1 MVPLPVNEQL
11 LCQFAAFLA
20 QQGLSSQTVKTYLAA
35 IRNLQISL
43 GFPDPRDTSSLPRLK
58 LVLMGIRRL
67 QSRSKT
73 NPARIRLPITFS
85 ILSGIKKVWEN
96 AGINHDRLLMWA
108 ATTVCFFGFFRSGEI
123 TIPSAA
129 AFDPTVHLS
138 WGDVAVD
145 DLDNP
150 SVIRFF
156 LKRSKCD
163 QFGTGVEVFVGKTGK
178 PVCPVTAVLAYL
190 SSRGDAPG
198 PFFKDSHGKPLTKSV
213 FIREVRSALTS
224 MGLPAN
230 QFAGHSFRIG
240 AATAAAQAGLE
251 DSVIQALGRWS
262 SAAFLLYI
270 RMPREQLA
278 PLSARI
284 ASACS

>member
-1 MVPLPVNEQL
+1 MPVRSV
-11 LCQFAAFLA
+11 
-20 QQGLSSQTVKTYLAA
+20 LSSTGTVITNSEDIPRSYSQSPDF
-35 IRNLQISL
+35 IR
-43 GFPDPRDTSSLPRLK
+43 LPRSAGHILITTP

-67 QSRSKT
+67 QSRSRA
-73 NPARIRLPITFS
+73 NAARIRLPITFS
-85 ILSGIKKVWEN
+85 ILSGIKKVWEDE
-96 AGINHDRLLMWA
+96 GVDHDRLLMWA
-108 ATTVCFFGFFRSGEI
+108 AATVCFFGFFRSGEI
-123 TIPSAA
+123 TVPSAA
-129 AFDPTVHLS
+129 AFDPTIHLS

-145 DLDNP
+145 DLANP

-163 QFGTGVEVFVGKTGK
+163 QFGSGVEVFVGKTGK

-213 FIREVRSALTS
+213 FIREVRSALTT

-270 RMPREQLA
+270 RMPREQLS

-284 ASACS
+284 AAACS